1 MDRSIKIKKFPSI
14 EIFIEDNRFDAG
26 IKLLSNERG
35 LYTYRFEISSDRPAS
50 PRPITLRWRIPS
62 FNIKGVWKPGGVHD
76 KRQQYD
82 WELNHVE
89 SRVSVDAP
97 VICIFGHDDSNV
109 HTIACSDAANL
120 VQMNVLLREEDNYEY
135 CHISF
140 FTERHPEVS
149 SYNCDIRIDT
159 RPILFSQSL
168 QEVSEWWGSYEAMVP
183 SSIPEVASVPLY
195 SSWYQF
201 HQDLDSEILLS
212 ECKLAHQLGYELI
225 ILDDGWQTKDSNRGY
240 DYTGDWKPERFPDM
254 ARFVQQVKETG
265 LKFGLWYSVPFCGKH
280 SKAYHKFK
288 GKFLTEEHRWAPVFD
303 PRYPEVRQ
311 HLIDIYVNALK
322 DWNLDAFKLDFI
334 DEFKVYPSTVL
345 TLEDGRDYAN
355 VNEAVIRLLSDAM
368 NALRDINPDIGIEFR
383 QQYVGPILR
392 KYGNMFRAFDCPN
405 DAISNRIRV
414 TDVKL
419 LCGDTAVHSDPQT
432 WHIEENVEIAALH
445 VLNGFFGVPQ
455 MSMILADLP
464 EKHFKM
470 IQFYTSYWKKH
481 KNILLSG
488 NFKPRSPLANYPV
501 LESSLDKHSILGVYE
516 ESIAEIKIVDKIDI
530 INAKRTDK
538 IIVRNQEP
546 CSAEVI
552 IYNCQGETIS
562 MDNKNLEAGLL
573 EFVVPASGLLRIT
586 KIIKT

>member
-183 SSIPEVASVPLY
+183 SLIPEVASVPLY

-201 HQDLDSEILLS
+201 HQDLDPEILLS

-265 LKFGLWYSVPFCGKH
+265 LKFGLWYSVPFCGKY

-288 GKFLTEEHRWAPVFD
+288 GKFLTEKHRWAPVFD

-516 ESIAEIKIVDKIDI
+516 ECIAEVKIVEKVDI

-546 CSAEVI
+546 CAAEVI

>member
-201 HQDLDSEILLS
+201 HQDLDPEILLS

-265 LKFGLWYSVPFCGKH
+265 LKFGLWYSVPFCGKY

-288 GKFLTEEHRWAPVFD
+288 GKFLTEKHRWAPVFD

-516 ESIAEIKIVDKIDI
+516 ECIAEVKIVEKVDI

-546 CSAEVI
+546 CAAEVI

>member
-201 HQDLDSEILLS
+201 HQDLDPEILLS

-516 ESIAEIKIVDKIDI
+516 ESIAEIKIVDKLDI

-546 CSAEVI
+546 CAAEVI